1 MKGIYLVHFWG
12 FTQAGCTIEGLKFKM
27 IALAKN
33 KGNYDKIVHFSSS
46 IAEEISWWR
55 DNISDSC
62 APILR
67 GTPDIVINTDASS
80 YGWGASLGDES
91 TGGLFTPEEMD

>member
-1 MKGIYLVHFWG
+1 MHFWG

-33 KGNYDKIVHFSSS
+33 KGNYEKIVHFSSS

-55 DNISDSC
+55 DNISDSS

-67 GTPDIVINTDASS
+67 GTPDIVINTDACS
-80 YGWGASLGDES
+80 YGWVASLEDES